1 MGIRKANVDDW
12 KEISELLKQLGYPV
26 SETLISTKIEQ
37 FINLSDEELLV
48 YEMKGKVVGVVSMH
62 FIPQIAYEGDF
73 ARISYLAVDQEFRRR
88 GIGRAIE
95 EYCVEIARRRKCDR
109 IELHC
114 HSRRTEAHR
123 FYARQGYIESP
134 KYFFKTL
141 SIENKLKT

>member
-26 SETLISTKIEQ
+26 SETLISAKIQQ